1 MHAFQA
7 RKAQLHSL
15 LAWSGNSMRSTISH
29 KWRRRALK
37 SIQKSKVS
45 ITFCTDLSEAHGT
58 LGAFQRIG
66 GLEIASSPSGIAQLY
81 HRQMLAQKDHLPA
94 KILTSEEAARIAPD
108 FHAEDTTSKA
118 LFFPSDGTA
127 EPVRIVDYY
136 KTEAKARGV
145 LMLDTK
151 ASSIHIE
158 KSSTSSIYHIST
170 TMGSISTKTLV
181 LATGI
186 WTPGLIQD
194 LDIDLSIVPV
204 LHPYAH
210 GPDRPIRDLKQ
221 PFVRWP
227 EKYIYARDHGDHDG
241 FGSYAH
247 VPLPRTPS
255 KSALENETID
265 GYALELFDL
274 TR

>member
-1 MHAFQA
+1 M
-7 RKAQLHSL
+7 K
-15 LAWSGNSMRSTISH
+15 N
-29 KWRRRALK
+29 
-37 SIQKSKVS
+37 IQKSKVS
-45 ITFCTDLSEAHGT
+45 INNTLDGYSEAHGA

-66 GLEIASSPSGIAQLY
+66 GLEIASSPFGIAQLY
-81 HRQMLAQKDHLPA
+81 HRQILAQKNHLPA
-94 KILTSEEAARIAPD
+94 EILTSEEAARIAPD
-108 FHAEDTTSKA
+108 FHAEDTTSQA
-118 LFFPSDGTA
+118 IFFPSDGIA
-127 EPVRIVDYY
+127 EPLKIVDYY

-145 LMLDTK
+145 LILDTK
-151 ASSIHIE
+151 ASLIRTE
-158 KSSTSSIYHIST
+158 TTSTSSIYYIST

-194 LDIDLSIVPV
+194 LDIDIPIVPV
-204 LHPYAH
+204 VHPYAH

-227 EKYIYARDHGDHDG
+227 EEHIYARDHGDHDG
-241 FGSYAH
+241 FGSYTH

-255 KSALENETID
+255 KSALETDKID
-265 GYALELFDL
+265 RYALKLLDS

>member
-1 MHAFQA
+1 MV
-7 RKAQLHSL
+7 L
-15 LAWSGNSMRSTISH
+15 
-29 KWRRRALK
+29 
-37 SIQKSKVS
+37 
-45 ITFCTDLSEAHGT
+45 ITFCTSLPEAHRT

-66 GLEIASSPSGIAQLY
+66 GLEIASSRCGIAQLY

-94 KILTSEEAARIAPD
+94 EILTSEEAARIAPD
-108 FHAEDTTSKA
+108 FHAEDKTSKG

-127 EPVRIVDYY
+127 EPVKIADYY
-136 KTEAKARGV
+136 RTEAKARGV
-145 LMLDTK
+145 LILDTK
-151 ASSIHIE
+151 ASSIWTE
-158 KSSTSSIYHIST
+158 TSSTSSIYHIST

-194 LDIDLSIVPV
+194 LDIDLPVVPV

-210 GPDRPIRDLKQ
+210 GPDRPIRDLQQ

-227 EKYIYARDHGDHDG
+227 EEHIYARDHGDHDG

-247 VPLPRTPS
+247 VPLPCTPS
-255 KSALENETID
+255 KSALEKETID
-265 GYALELFDL
+265 GYALELIHSSC
-274 TR
+274 